1 MEPVKGKNTNGQ
13 LWHNRWRTLR
23 YLQLKPIQHRSVQ
36 EGAPSRLSPSLGT
49 QYKSALHSPSVGK
62 HDCWRWVLSRWVWS
76 GQTLMARSLFLP
88 GTNTISAIC
97 VSSVRQSVMTGEN
110 GEEHRIHVYISWS
123 RITKTSSLWTQSYF
137 SIFFLV
143 ILLRP
148 RSKVSQSEWY
158 CPGACCRVYVLFV
171 AIET

>member
-1 MEPVKGKNTNGQ
+1 MEPVKGQNTNGQ

-76 GQTLMARSLFLP
+76 GRTLMVRSLFLP

-97 VSSVRQSVMTGEN
+97 VSSVRQSVMTERMPRNTG
-110 GEEHRIHVYISWS
+110 YMS

-158 CPGACCRVYVLFV
+158 CPGACCKVYVLLV

>member
-1 MEPVKGKNTNGQ
+1 MEPVKGQNTNGQ

-49 QYKSALHSPSVGK
+49 QYKSALHSPSVCK

-97 VSSVRQSVMTGEN
+97 VSSVRQSVMTERMARNTAYMYAFPGAVLLRQAHFEL
-110 GEEHRIHVYISWS
+110 
-123 RITKTSSLWTQSYF
+123 SLTF
-137 SIFFLV
+137 PNFFLV
-143 ILLRP
+143 IQLRP

-158 CPGACCRVYVLFV
+158 CPGACCKVYVLFV